1 MTADDPMP
9 LVAHLRELR
18 DRFRNAIIA
27 VFIAFLAL
35 FPFANELYTYV
46 SEPLRSLLPEGSS
59 MIATEVT
66 SPFLTPFKLSLVLA
80 VFVAMPVILAQL
92 WGFIAPGLYKSER
105 RIAIPLLTSSV
116 VLFYAGV
123 AFAYYVVFPLLFG
136 FFTTVGPVDI
146 SVMTDIN
153 RYLDFVLK
161 LFFAFGLA
169 FEVPVAA
176 VILILTGVVTAD
188 QLANN
193 RSYVIVGCFVMGM
206 LLTPPD
212 VISQTLLALPMWL
225 LFEIGLV
232 MGRILSRSPSDD
244 E

>member
-1 MTADDPMP
+1 MP

-18 DRFRNAIIA
+18 DRFRNALIA
-27 VFIAFLAL
+27 VFVAFIGL
-35 FPFANELYTYV
+35 FPFANELYTYI

-66 SPFLTPFKLSLVLA
+66 SPFLTPFKLSIVLA
-80 VFVAMPVILAQL
+80 VFLAMPMILAQV
-92 WGFIAPGLYKSER
+92 WGFIAPGLYKSEKR
-105 RIAIPLLTSSV
+105 VAIPLLASSV
-116 VLFYAGV
+116 ILFYAGV
-123 AFAYYVVFPLLFG
+123 AFAYFVVFPLLFG
-136 FFTTVGPVDI
+136 FFTTVGPGDI

-169 FEVPVAA
+169 FEVPIAA
-176 VILILTGVVTAD
+176 VILILTGVVTAE

-193 RSYVIVGCFVMGM
+193 RSYVIVGCFAVGM

-225 LFEIGLV
+225 LFELGLI
-232 MGRILSRSPSDD
+232 MGRALKRGESTDD
-244 E
+244 R

>member
-1 MTADDPMP
+1 MP

-18 DRFRNAIIA
+18 DRFRNALIA
-27 VFIAFLAL
+27 VFVAFLGL
-35 FPFANELYTYV
+35 FPFANQLYTYV

-105 RIAIPLLTSSV
+105 RIAIPILTSSV
-116 VLFYAGV
+116 VLFYAGI

-193 RSYVIVGCFVMGM
+193 RAYVIVGCFVMGM

>member
-1 MTADDPMP
+1 MSTDDPMP

-18 DRFRNAIIA
+18 DRFRNALIA
-27 VFIAFLAL
+27 VFVAFLGL
-35 FPFANELYTYV
+35 FPFANQLYTYV

-80 VFVAMPVILAQL
+80 VFVAMPVILAQV

-105 RIAIPLLTSSV
+105 RIAIPVLTSSV
-116 VLFYAGV
+116 VLFYTGV

>member
-1 MTADDPMP
+1 MSTDEPMP

-18 DRFRNAIIA
+18 DRFRNALIA
-27 VFIAFLAL
+27 VFVAFLGL

-46 SEPLRSLLPEGSS
+46 SEPLRSLLPDGSS

-92 WGFIAPGLYKSER
+92 WGFIAPGLYKSEK

-116 VLFYAGV
+116 ILFYAGV

-136 FFTTVGPVDI
+136 FFTTVGPGDI

-193 RSYVIVGCFVMGM
+193 RSYVIVGAFIKGM

-225 LFEIGLV
+225 LFEVGLV
-232 MGRILSRSPSDD
+232 MGRTLSSSPNED

>member
-1 MTADDPMP
+1 
-9 LVAHLRELR
+9 
-18 DRFRNAIIA
+18 
-27 VFIAFLAL
+27 
-35 FPFANELYTYV
+35 
-46 SEPLRSLLPEGSS
+46 
-59 MIATEVT
+59 
-66 SPFLTPFKLSLVLA
+66 LVLA
-80 VFVAMPVILAQL
+80 VFVAMPVILSQV
-92 WGFIAPGLYKSER
+92 WGFIAPGLYKAEK
-105 RIAIPLLTSSV
+105 RIAVPLLASSV

-136 FFTTVGPVDI
+136 FFTTVGPGDV

-176 VILILTGVVTAD
+176 VILILTGVVSAD

-193 RSYVIVGCFVMGM
+193 RAYVIVGCFVMGM

-225 LFEIGLV
+225 LFEVGLI
-232 MGRILSRSPSDD
+232 MGRFLSKGEPTD

>member
-1 MTADDPMP
+1 MSTDAPMP

-18 DRFRNAIIA
+18 DRFRNALIA
-27 VFIAFLAL
+27 VFIAFLGL

-92 WGFIAPGLYKSER
+92 LGFIAPGLYKSEK
-105 RIAIPLLTSSV
+105 RIAIPLLTSSI

-136 FFTTVGPVDI
+136 FFTTVGPGDI

-193 RSYVIVGCFVMGM
+193 RSFVVVGCFVMGM

-225 LFEIGLV
+225 LFEVGLV
-232 MGRILSRSPSDD
+232 MGRVLSRSPNEDD
-244 E
+244 

>member
-1 MTADDPMP
+1 MSTDDPMP

-18 DRFRNAIIA
+18 DRFRNALIA
-27 VFIAFLAL
+27 VFVAFLGL
-35 FPFANELYTYV
+35 FPFANQLYTYV

-225 LFEIGLV
+225 LFEVGLV

>member
-1 MTADDPMP
+1 MSTDEPMP
-9 LVAHLRELR
+9 LVAHLRELK
-18 DRFRNAIIA
+18 DRFRNALIA
-27 VFIAFLAL
+27 VFIAFLGL

-92 WGFIAPGLYKSER
+92 WGFIAPGLYKSEK
-105 RIAIPLLTSSV
+105 RIAIPLLMSSV
-116 VLFYAGV
+116 ILFYAGV

-136 FFTTVGPVDI
+136 FFTTVGPGDM

-225 LFEIGLV
+225 LFEVGLV
-232 MGRILSRSPSDD
+232 MGRVLSRSPNED

>member
-1 MTADDPMP
+1 MSTDEPMP

-18 DRFRNAIIA
+18 DRFRNALIA
-27 VFIAFLAL
+27 VFVAFLGL

-46 SEPLRSLLPEGSS
+46 SEPLRSLLPDGSS

-92 WGFIAPGLYKSER
+92 WGFIAPGLYKSEK

-116 VLFYAGV
+116 ILFYAGV

-136 FFTTVGPVDI
+136 FFTTVGPGDI

-193 RSYVIVGCFVMGM
+193 RSYVCFIMGM

-225 LFEIGLV
+225 LFEVGLV
-232 MGRILSRSPSDD
+232 MGRALSRSPNED

>member
-1 MTADDPMP
+1 MSTDDSMP

-18 DRFRNAIIA
+18 DRFRNALIA
-27 VFIAFLAL
+27 VFVAFLGL
-35 FPFANELYTYV
+35 FPFANQLYTYV

>member
-1 MTADDPMP
+1 MP

-27 VFIAFLAL
+27 VALAFAGL
-35 FPFANELYTYV
+35 FPFANHLYTYV
-46 SEPLRSLLPEGSS
+46 SEPLRALLPEGSS

-80 VFVAMPVILAQL
+80 VFVAMPVILAQV

-105 RIAIPLLTSSV
+105 RIAVPLLASSV
-116 VLFYAGV
+116 VLFYGGV
-123 AFAYYVVFPLLFG
+123 AFAYYVVFTLLFG
-136 FFTTVGPVDI
+136 FFTTVGPGDI
-146 SVMTDIN
+146 AVMTDIN

-176 VILILTGVVTAD
+176 VILILSGVVTAD

-225 LFEIGLV
+225 LFEVGLI
-232 MGRILSRSPSDD
+232 MGRVLSRGNLDD

>member
-1 MTADDPMP
+1 VSTDEPMP

-18 DRFRNAIIA
+18 DRFRNALIA
-27 VFIAFLAL
+27 VFVAFLGL

-46 SEPLRSLLPEGSS
+46 SEPLRSLLPKGSS

-92 WGFIAPGLYKSER
+92 WGFIAPGLYKSEK

-116 VLFYAGV
+116 ILFYAGV
-123 AFAYYVVFPLLFG
+123 AFAYFVVFPLLFG
-136 FFTTVGPVDI
+136 FFTTVGPGDI

-161 LFFAFGLA
+161 LFFDFGLA
-169 FEVPVAA
+169 CEVPVAA
-176 VILILTGVVTAD
+176 VILFLSGVVTAD

-225 LFEIGLV
+225 LFEVGLV
-232 MGRILSRSPSDD
+232 MGRVLSRSPNED

>member
-1 MTADDPMP
+1 MSTDDPMP

-18 DRFRNAIIA
+18 DRFRNALIA
-27 VFIAFLAL
+27 VFVAFLGL
-35 FPFANELYTYV
+35 FPFANQLYTYV

-105 RIAIPLLTSSV
+105 RIAIPILTSSV

-232 MGRILSRSPSDD
+232 MGRILSRSPSED

>member
-1 MTADDPMP
+1 MSTDAPMP

-18 DRFRNAIIA
+18 DRFRNALIA
-27 VFIAFLAL
+27 VFVAFLGL

-92 WGFIAPGLYKSER
+92 WGFIAPGLYKSEK
-105 RIAIPLLTSSV
+105 RIAIPLLTSSI

-136 FFTTVGPVDI
+136 FFTTVGPGDI

-193 RSYVIVGCFVMGM
+193 RPFVVVGCFVMGM

-225 LFEIGLV
+225 LFEVGLV
-232 MGRILSRSPSDD
+232 MGRVLSRSPNEDD
-244 E
+244 